1 MGTTEHSDI
10 DVDAILERSS
20 EQPGNIFQYQPGNSL
35 VHRLNPVTKLVLSTS
50 LVIAAFLFPTF
61 HGPLAMTATIGAVI
75 VLAGVTR
82 AVFRIV
88 AIIGTPLAVS
98 LLVIHGLFFP
108 GNETVMYTVESL
120 PVVDRVSY
128 YREGFEFALLYLFR
142 ILVLM
147 LALLATIVTTHPK
160 RLTIAL
166 MDKGMSNKFAYV
178 FLAALQLIP
187 QLQQRALDILD
198 AQQARGLDTKA
209 SVPRRVR
216 SLLALMIP
224 LLIGTLIATETRA
237 LALESRGFSRVGE
250 RTFLLDV
257 PDTVLDRG
265 LRWAAVLGLVA
276 VGVWRVISG

>member
-1 MGTTEHSDI
+1 MSYQHDT
-10 DVDAILERSS
+10 DVDAIIERSS
-20 EQPGNIFQYQPGNSL
+20 EQPGNIFQYQPGDSF
-35 VHRLNPVTKLVLSTS
+35 VHRLNPVTKLIISSS
-50 LVIAAFLFPTF
+50 LVIIAFLFPTF
-61 HGPLAMTATIGAVI
+61 HVPLVMTAVVAGVI
-75 VLAGVTR
+75 IVSGVTR

-88 AIIGTPLAVS
+88 AIIGTPLAIS

-108 GNETVMYTVESL
+108 GNETVIYTFEPV
-120 PVVDRVSY
+120 PVVERVY
-128 YREGFEFALLYLFR
+128 YYQEGFEFALLYLFR

-166 MDKGMSNKFAYV
+166 MNKGMSNKFAYV

-187 QLQQRALDILD
+187 QMQERALDILD

-209 SVPRRVR
+209 SIRRRVK

-257 PDTVLDRG
+257 PDTLLDRG
-265 LRWAAVLGLVA
+265 LRYATVVSLLGVA
-276 VGVWRVISG
+276 VWRVMVV